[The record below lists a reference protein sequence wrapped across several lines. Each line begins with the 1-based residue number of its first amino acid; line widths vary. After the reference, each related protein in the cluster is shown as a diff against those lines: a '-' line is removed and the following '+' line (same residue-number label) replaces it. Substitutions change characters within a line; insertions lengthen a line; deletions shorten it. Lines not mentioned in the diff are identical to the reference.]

1 MGRLVKEIQNQFKIE
16 FDSGKFDEWCV
27 YLETPEIK
35 RHAPL
40 DIHYFTRLQELGR
53 THGHQKI
60 YDDFVK
66 FYTPT
71 NKEVSNTVNQLITEL
86 STDYGSDSVEIDMWF
101 SVIYAGMIAEE
112 NKQFAILK
120 KRVKRLGVYQVLL
133 DGQTPTYAANFS
145 KGKKWRE
152 LDSIMKPLGI

>member
-35 RHAPL
+35 RYAPL
-40 DIHYFTRLQELGR
+40 DVHYFTRLQELGKI
-53 THGHQKI
+53 HGHQKI

-66 FYTPT
+66 FYIPT
-71 NKEVSNTVNQLITEL
+71 NKEISNSVNLLITEL
-86 STDYGSDSVEIDMWF
+86 SADYG
-101 SVIYAGMIAEE
+101 E

-120 KRVKRLGVYQVLL
+120 KRVKRLGVYQVLM
-133 DGQTPTYAANFS
+133 DAQTPTYAANFS